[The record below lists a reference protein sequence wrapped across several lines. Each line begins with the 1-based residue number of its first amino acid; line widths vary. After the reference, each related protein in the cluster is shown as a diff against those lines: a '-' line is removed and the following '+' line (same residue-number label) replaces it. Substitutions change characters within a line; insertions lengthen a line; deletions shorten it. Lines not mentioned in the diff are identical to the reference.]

1 MLDIDGTLCDIVER
15 ADAATIPGTARASL
29 RSLIDQ
35 RRRGVHVAFVTG
47 RSVADA
53 RRMLAID
60 GVTIYGN
67 HGMEHLSESGNI
79 TGPEGW
85 EHAGLALRDARRD
98 LDAVVA
104 QFPGSSVEDKKFSL
118 TLHFRKMDMRM
129 LPALEQRVAEI
140 ARVRGVVLAPG
151 KRIINVLPCASV
163 TKGDAVLEIVR
174 ELDGESPDAS
184 ILFVGDDVTDEDGFR
199 ALRALPH
206 ATTVHVGAIGTR
218 TEARFSL
225 RDPGEVHELLN
236 LLAESR
242 S

>member
-15 ADAATIPGTARASL
+15 PDAANIPGTARASL
-29 RSLIDQ
+29 RALIAE

-85 EHAGLALRDARRD
+85 EEAGHALREARQD

-104 QFPGSSVEDKKFSL
+104 QFSGTSIEDKGFSL
-118 TLHFRKMDMRM
+118 SLHFREMDIDM
-129 LPALEQRVAEI
+129 LPALDARVAEI
-140 ARVRGVVLAPG
+140 ARARGVVLAPG
-151 KRIINVLPCASV
+151 KYVFNVLSSASR
-163 TKGDAVLEIVR
+163 TKGDAVLQIVS
-174 ELDGESPDAS
+174 ELGGDAPDAS
-184 ILFVGDDVTDEDGFR
+184 ILFAGDDVTDEDGFR
-199 ALRALPH
+199 ALRAFPD
-206 ATTVHVGAIGTR
+206 ATTVHVGAPDAKTA
-218 TEARFSL
+218 ARFSV
-225 RDPGEVHELLN
+225 DSPGEVHALLK